1 MVRLKSNDTIKTI
14 RLFLYLNELVIF
26 SCMVLM
32 MLQKLDHHNLLAL
45 CVNCSPDEVL
55 NVLQR
60 RPFAVVHEQEF
71 ACGRILRQ
79 DLTLRVS

>member
-1 MVRLKSNDTIKTI
+1 MIPLKQLDYISTLERT
-14 RLFLYLNELVIF
+14 RYFS

-45 CVNCSPDEVL
+45 RANCSPDEVL
-55 NVLQR
+55 NMLQR
-60 RPFAVVHEQEF
+60 PLFAVVHEQEF